1 MWSIIVAAVLLFAS
15 ISRLREVKRFDLA
28 GVGFLVVA
36 LVFGS
41 ISVSSFIGKR
51 AEAAKVSAQA
61 LADIKKWS
69 SDVEG
74 VLRKSD
80 LALDNYRGLASNADQ
95 MDATELYQKV
105 AKLRDIQHQ
114 HWNELRLLQ
123 VPASVGGDDKRVL
136 SDARNAI
143 STGIAGRRDAMD
155 KVLAFIDDGKP
166 GDIDAASRELQGAQS
181 SIDEGLALLRSVR

>member
-1 MWSIIVAAVLLFAS
+1 MWSLIIAVILLFAS
-15 ISRLREVKRFDLA
+15 ISRLREVRRFDWA
-28 GVGFLVVA
+28 GAGFLVIA

-41 ISVSSFIGKR
+41 ISANALISKR
-51 AEAAKVSAQA
+51 AGAAQVAAQA
-61 LADIKKWS
+61 TADIKRWS
-69 SDVEG
+69 SEVED

-80 LALDNYRGLASNADQ
+80 MALNNYRGLASNADQ